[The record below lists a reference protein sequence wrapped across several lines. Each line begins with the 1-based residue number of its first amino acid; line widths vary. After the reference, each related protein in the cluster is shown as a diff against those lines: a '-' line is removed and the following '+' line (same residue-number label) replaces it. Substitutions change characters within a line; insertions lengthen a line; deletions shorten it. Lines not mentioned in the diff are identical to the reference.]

1 MIFAHLK
8 HFDYIKD
15 YIVDYM
21 NTTQMIIMN
30 YKTCYTLCYMNIDK
44 IITKYIFVYK
54 RD

>member
-8 HFDYIKD
+8 HFDYITD

-30 YKTCYTLCYMNIDK
+30 YKNLLHVMLYEHRE
-44 IITKYIFVYK
+44 IITEYIFVYQ